1 MDPTEKMV
9 RPLIT
14 LDLRNVVVNEA
25 IEDSVF
31 VFQAPENTPEEDQTE
46 QVIQMIQQSLQPAK
60 ITDPATPQA
69 EGPPAAAAPQ

>member
-1 MDPTEKMV
+1 
-9 RPLIT
+9 
-14 LDLRNVVVNEA
+14 VNEA

-60 ITDPATPQA
+60 TTDPATPQA

>member
-1 MDPTEKMV
+1 
-9 RPLIT
+9 
-14 LDLRNVVVNEA
+14 
-25 IEDSVF
+25 VF

-60 ITDPATPQA
+60 TTDPATPQA